1 MSFLDNKY
9 LLGSESALGIFSKIQ
24 RLPIVDPHNHADVA
38 ELAKN
43 TKYSDPWQVFA
54 ATDHYVWEVMRK
66 REVPEE
72 LITGKSATPKE
83 KWDALAKVMPEIAGN
98 PVFEWIHL
106 DLRRRFG
113 IEEILTKETAD
124 DIWEE
129 VKAALAVPSK
139 YPLPLLK
146 EMNVETMCSTDDP
159 VDLLEHHDEVNAKV
173 GRTLIRPTWR
183 PDKSVRIMKPD
194 WKEYIQKLADRFS
207 VKIESVGD
215 LVKAMELSHKYFE
228 EHGCRASDHDTP
240 FVCPCTA
247 SEADADD
254 VFRKAMAGKPVTEK
268 EYAVYADYLTA
279 RYAEMDAAAG
289 WVYQM
294 HIGVRRDVRDVIT
307 KTLGPDAGGDVSDHW
322 VDIVL
327 PLCSFL
333 NHTDDRLKVV
343 LYTLEPGHMASL
355 ATVARAFGS
364 KVRLGSAW
372 WLNDTPI
379 GMKRQ
384 LEYIGSVDVWYDFA
398 GMVSDSR
405 KILSYASRFEM
416 FRRVLADVLGD
427 AVEMGKMP
435 YLYAERLAVK
445 MAYEEPKAFFNL

>member
-1 MSFLDNKY
+1 MAFLDDKY

-24 RLPIVDPHNHADVA
+24 NLPIVDPHNHADVA
-38 ELAKN
+38 EIARN

-66 REVPEE
+66 REVPEN
-72 LITGKSATPKE
+72 LITGSATPKE
-83 KWDALAKVMPEIAGN
+83 KWMALAKVMPEIAGN

-113 IEEILTKETAD
+113 IETILTEATAED
-124 DIWEE
+124 MWEE

-146 EMNVETMCSTDDP
+146 EMNVEVMCSTDDP
-159 VDLLEHHDEVNAKV
+159 IDTLEHHGEVNDAAK
-173 GRTLIRPTWR
+173 RTLIRPTWR
-183 PDKSVRIMKPD
+183 PDKSKRIQKKD
-194 WKEYIQKLADRFS
+194 WKEYIRKLSDRFQI
-207 VKIESVGD
+207 KIDSVGK
-215 LVKAMELSHKYFE
+215 LVEAMKLSHKYFE

-247 SEADADD
+247 TEADADAI
-254 VFRKAMAGKPVTEK
+254 FQKAVAGKDISNAEF
-268 EYAVYADYLTA
+268 AVYADYLTA
-279 RYAEMDAAAG
+279 RYAEMDAEAG

-294 HIGVRRDVRDVIT
+294 HIGVRRDVRDIIT
-307 KTLGPDAGGDVSDHW
+307 NTLGPDAGGDVSDHW

-333 NHTDDRLKVV
+333 NHTDEKLKVV
-343 LYTLEPGHMASL
+343 LYTLEPSHTSSL

-427 AVEMGKMP
+427 AVEMGKLP
-435 YLYAERLAVK
+435 YIFAENLAVK
-445 MAYEEPKAFFNL
+445 MAYEEPKKFFNL